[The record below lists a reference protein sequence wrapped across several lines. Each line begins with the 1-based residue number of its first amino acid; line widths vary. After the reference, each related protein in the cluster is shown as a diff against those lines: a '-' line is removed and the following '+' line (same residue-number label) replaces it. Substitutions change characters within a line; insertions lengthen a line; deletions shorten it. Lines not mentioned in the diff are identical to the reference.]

1 MWFGMTAYSIGASSN
16 MPELTVS
23 PATMKKATTFQAT
36 RGLTQSPQNEACQG
50 KDDGGE
56 RKHQKWYATKS
67 VSLTTNPTASP
78 YSKVRQTLITTPSD
92 SDFTLKRSRSRS
104 WMLKERYEEGTL
116 ALEKTRPA
124 AVTGSAITHRRL
136 HHRTRVPVTQK
147 EQRKQQHG
155 HEGERRPADH
165 RHTLNTQ

>member
-1 MWFGMTAYSIGASSN
+1 MNASIR
-16 MPELTVS
+16 MVRDE
-23 PATMKKATTFQAT
+23 
-36 RGLTQSPQNEACQG
+36 
-50 KDDGGE
+50 
-56 RKHQKWYATKS
+56 S

-124 AVTGSAITHRRL
+124 AVTGSAITIADC
-136 HHRTRVPVTQK
+136 TTAPVF
-147 EQRKQQHG
+147 
-155 HEGERRPADH
+155 P
-165 RHTLNTQ
+165 